1 MREATVRIG
10 LLLAAALL
18 GLAPAARAW
27 DPRLPLVGAE
37 ATAER
42 KVEGFRRA
50 RAGEPALLSALDGVK
65 SALPRDQ
72 IHLALLAADPAYR
85 AAVSGFERTGDN
97 ADAWRKL
104 LEGLPKDDAH
114 RRAHATYF
122 LGRALL
128 GKDDL
133 ESAAM
138 CFELVRG
145 RMRMAT
151 PWTDEAVLYLAS
163 IYARLPGSDASAQ
176 NGNRAR
182 ARDLLEGVVPSD
194 AQRKIRYGDAPER
207 VVEGARWLQRELR
220 GEGSGPLLE
229 LAKRM
234 ETIERLIDREKTDD
248 PTQGRQKEVVVT
260 LDRLIELMREKEGGG
275 G

>member
-1 MREATVRIG
+1 MRVRSWAI
-10 LLLAAALL
+10 LLLLVL

-37 ATAER
+37 AAAER

-50 RAGEPALLSALDGVK
+50 RAGEPALLAALDSVK

-72 IHLALLAADPAYR
+72 IHLALLAADPAYK
-85 AAVSGFERTGDN
+85 AALAGFERTGDN
-97 ADAWRKL
+97 VDAWRKL
-104 LEGLPKDDAH
+104 LEGLPKDDTH
-114 RRAHATYF
+114 RRAHATYY

-128 GKDDL
+128 GRDDL

-194 AQRKIRYGDAPER
+194 ERAKVRYGDAPER

-260 LDRLIELMREKEGGG
+260 LDKLIELMREKEGGG
-275 G
+275 

>member
-1 MREATVRIG
+1 MCRSWAI
-10 LLLAAALL
+10 LLLLVL

-50 RAGEPALLSALDGVK
+50 RAGEPALLTALDGAK

-72 IHLALLAADPAYR
+72 IHLALLATDPAYR
-85 AAVSGFERTGDN
+85 AAVSAFERTGDN
-97 ADAWRKL
+97 VDAWRKL
-104 LEGLPKDDAH
+104 IEGIEKDDAH

-128 GKDDL
+128 GRDDL

-145 RMRMAT
+145 RMRMST

-163 IYARLPGSDASAQ
+163 IYARLPGSDASAA

-194 AQRKIRYGDAPER
+194 PQ
-207 VVEGARWLQRELR
+207 
-220 GEGSGPLLE
+220 
-229 LAKRM
+229 KRC
-234 ETIERLIDREKTDD
+234 
-248 PTQGRQKEVVVT
+248 V
-260 LDRLIELMREKEGGG
+260 
-275 G
+275 